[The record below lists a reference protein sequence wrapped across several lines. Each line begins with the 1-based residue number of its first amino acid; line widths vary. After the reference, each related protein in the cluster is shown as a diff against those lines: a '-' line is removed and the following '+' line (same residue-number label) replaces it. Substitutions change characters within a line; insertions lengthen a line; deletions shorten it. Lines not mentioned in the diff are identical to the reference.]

1 LFFLGQQRLQD
12 IRGGAS
18 VPRIVFLGQ
27 QRLQDIRGGASVPQ
41 IVFSGQ
47 QCLQVIRGRAS
58 IPRIVFF
65 GPAMSSKCSSSS
77 CGPLNH
83 PFRACSATMLFGY
96 RHLNPRNAS
105 LGC

>member
-1 LFFLGQQRLQD
+1 LGQQRLQDIRDGASVPQIVFSGQQRLQD

-18 VPRIVFLGQ
+18 VPRIVF
-27 QRLQDIRGGASVPQ
+27 
-41 IVFSGQ
+41 SGQ
-47 QCLQVIRGRAS
+47 QSLQVIRDRAS

-65 GPAMSSKCSSSS
+65 GPVMPSKCSSSS
-77 CGPLNH
+77 CGPSNH

-96 RHLNPRNAS
+96 RRLNPRNAS